1 MFFINGR
8 NCCDNWKKTCYDV
21 VTIGTKR
28 YVTVVISI
36 EYQRIDFE
44 LGKKVLFQGLQ
55 LL

>member
-8 NCCDNWKKTCYDV
+8 NCCDNWNKACDDV
-21 VTIGTKR
+21 VTIGTKH
-28 YVTVVISI
+28 YITTITSI